1 MNGYLRDILMP
12 IAIIGSFGTAVYM
25 FTKTMTDYIL
35 KKKMI
40 DKGFVNDS
48 TQAIFKQQNADDKY
62 PSLKWGLI
70 VLSAGLALII
80 LEFVETRPD
89 SPLPYGLLAVFISAG
104 FLTYYFIVQ
113 KNNKRDL

>member
-12 IAIIGSFGTAVYM
+12 ITIIGSFGTALYM
-25 FTKTMTDYIL
+25 FTKVMTDYIL

-48 TQAIFKQQNADDKY
+48 TQAIFKNHETDDKY

-70 VLSAGLALII
+70 VLSTGLALVL
-80 LEFVETRPD
+80 LEFIETRPD
-89 SPLPYGLLAVFISAG
+89 SPLPYGLLAVFISLG
-104 FLTYYFIVQ
+104 FLSYYFMVQ
-113 KNNKRDL
+113 RERK